1 MLKKVFRVVLTV
13 CGMLLGYGVSTYLVD
28 NWDVLSG
35 LQSTERILAVVLFTG
50 IIGIIFFNFFS
61 ILSNQGRRVANS
73 VDASVIEPPVGNSNT
88 LIILVT
94 LASAIHIALKTRTLI
109 LLDIKKPPL
118 LYRRRVGSQHM
129 RQITEPL

>member
-73 VDASVIEPPVGNSNT
+73 VA
-88 LIILVT
+88 
-94 LASAIHIALKTRTLI
+94 AAQ
-109 LLDIKKPPL
+109 
-118 LYRRRVGSQHM
+118 RRRSVPHSTWSYCRTGDSL
-129 RQITEPL
+129 PYLADY